1 MAVLALTNHD
11 AEARE
16 ALRRYLALPSSAGFK
31 TIAAFKAYFSA
42 QGGDPPRVEANE
54 RVYDGL
60 RKAGMPE
67 E

>member
-1 MAVLALTNHD
+1 MALEKKRVTIPL
-11 AEARE
+11 
-16 ALRRYLALPSSAGFK
+16 K

-42 QGGDPPRVEANE
+42 QGGDPPRVEMNE
-54 RVYDGL
+54 RVYAGL